1 MADDRGFTHFLI
13 ALSHS
18 RELLKKFHD
27 KPEQAFAGWK
37 LTAEQQAILRSGN
50 IEQIQAEV
58 AKEHEDAVTA
68 WWVMLEDW
76 VMSPDWVMDP
86 DKPEPPEAS

>member
-1 MADDRGFTHFLI
+1 MADDRGITHFLI

-18 RELLKKFHD
+18 RDLLEKFHR
-27 KPEQAFAGWK
+27 KPEEAFSGWK
-37 LTAEQQAILRSGN
+37 LTPQQQEILRSGN

-58 AKEHEDAVTA
+58 AKEHEEAVTG

-86 DKPEPPEAS
+86 DQPEPPAAS